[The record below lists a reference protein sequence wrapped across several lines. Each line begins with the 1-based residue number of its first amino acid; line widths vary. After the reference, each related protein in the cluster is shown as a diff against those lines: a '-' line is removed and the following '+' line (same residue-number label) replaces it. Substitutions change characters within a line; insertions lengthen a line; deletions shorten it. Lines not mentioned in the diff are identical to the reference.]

1 MTNSNK
7 AITKLDQ
14 KLAEFQFENDT
25 NIYIIC
31 SMPLSDMGKG
41 TTVAHMLS
49 FLEDSNAIKFDGL
62 FNTNATG
69 RHTATGHDD
78 FGTYEKYNSNKK
90 FTEEH
95 YILGGDLFR
104 EFIDKYGEYE
114 NLCFRPHIAKH
125 FIAKIGQMWQN
136 IGKPKNLILEIGG
149 TIIDYEV
156 DPYVPF
162 AISYYKQK
170 YGERCKIIL
179 LTEMSYNNQYVKT
192 RSIQRA
198 IEEFAKRLI
207 IPDILLVREPANF
220 GKCGILEKVENEKT
234 ISEKIE
240 ERLGFEFNPKK
251 IIAVPF
257 FEQNEID
264 YLGTYLRE
272 RLKPLLQKPKKQ
284 IFIGSNNQSKIAD
297 WTSYLTDFEV
307 FWPNKLNLK
316 VEIEENMTS
325 LVENSQK
332 KAKTWAKI
340 SQMLTLSEDTGFF
353 IPELGGLPG
362 ICVKK
367 WGGEL
372 AKELTDTEFLT
383 FFYNKVKGLQDLSCY
398 FETVFSVADA
408 KGLVQNITFQNHGR
422 IDLSKFGNLQN
433 PNYPLSAVFVAGG
446 RNTAWSEMTTREKI
460 EFDKPMID
468 KVKTILENFGV

>member
-1 MTNSNK
+1 M
-7 AITKLDQ
+7 
-14 KLAEFQFENDT
+14 
-25 NIYIIC
+25 
-31 SMPLSDMGKG
+31 
-41 TTVAHMLS
+41 
-49 FLEDSNAIKFDGL
+49 
-62 FNTNATG
+62 
-69 RHTATGHDD
+69 
-78 FGTYEKYNSNKK
+78 
-90 FTEEH
+90 
-95 YILGGDLFR
+95 
-104 EFIDKYGEYE
+104 
-114 NLCFRPHIAKH
+114 
-125 FIAKIGQMWQN
+125 
-136 IGKPKNLILEIGG
+136 
-149 TIIDYEV
+149 
-156 DPYVPF
+156 
-162 AISYYKQK
+162 
-170 YGERCKIIL
+170 
-179 LTEMSYNNQYVKT
+179 
-192 RSIQRA
+192 
-198 IEEFAKRLI
+198 EEFAKRLI

-251 IIAVPF
+251 IITVPF

-284 IFIGSNNQSKIAD
+284 VFIGSNNQSKIAD
-297 WTSYLTDFEV
+297 WTSYLTNFEV

-316 VEIEENMTS
+316 VEIEENMIS

-332 KAKTWAKI
+332 KAKTWAKM

-433 PNYPLSAVFVAGG
+433 PNYPLSAVFVASG

-460 EFDKPMID
+460 EFDKSMID